1 MLSLLLSGAGLAAIL
16 ASACPQDPPTT
27 ARVIAHVE
35 DITLGSSFSLA
46 QLRDLAAR
54 SGRVPRHTPL
64 GFYAA
69 DTRDTTTISV
79 GNDRNDVCFGPVGVE
94 VMVQLANRHIEVA
107 TDLQADACRYDIAVA
122 HYQRHADADAAVV
135 TRFIPILTEKFA
147 RAPLPSLVSA
157 IGRSSPDNA
166 EIVIA
171 MKRIADPVL
180 GEMGLAQRRA
190 IEAIDTPEE
199 ISLLENSCGSGT

>member
-1 MLSLLLSGAGLAAIL
+1 MPSLLLSGASLAAFL
-16 ASACPQDPPTT
+16 VSACPQEPPTA
-27 ARVIAHVE
+27 ARVVAHVE
-35 DITLGSSFSLA
+35 DVTVGSSLSLA
-46 QLRDLAAR
+46 QLRDLSAR
-54 SGRVPRHTPL
+54 SGRIPRHTPL

-69 DTRDTTTISV
+69 DTRDTTTITV
-79 GNDRNDVCFGPVGVE
+79 GNERNDVCLGPVGVQ
-94 VMVQLANRHIEVA
+94 VAVQLTNRHIQVA
-107 TDLQADACRYDIAVA
+107 TDLKADACRYDIAVA

-135 TRFIPILTEKFA
+135 TRFIPILTETFA

-157 IGRSSPDNA
+157 IGRTSPDNA

-180 GEMGLAQRRA
+180 GEMGIAQRSA

-199 ISLLENSCGSGT
+199 ISLLETSCGSGT